1 MSERDAKGWQA
12 LQAYHDGEL
21 RGLARWR
28 FERRVRRSPALR
40 RELAGLA
47 RLGDLV
53 RESEVQGRGPELWE
67 RIEQRLP
74 ALDARRAEV
83 EPRLGRLAPDSW
95 LRPLGAVA
103 VAAAAVVAVI
113 VGVTGEPAPQGGVV
127 RWLDAG
133 GRSVMLLE
141 DDEDSGVTIIWMLE
155 DATEGASKGG
165 VHEVA

>member
-40 RELAGLA
+40 RELAALA

-53 RESEVQGRGPELWE
+53 RESEVQGRGPDLWE

-74 ALDARRAEV
+74 ALDARRAEA
-83 EPRLGRLAPDSW
+83 EPRLGWLAPGSW

-165 VHEVA
+165 EHEVA